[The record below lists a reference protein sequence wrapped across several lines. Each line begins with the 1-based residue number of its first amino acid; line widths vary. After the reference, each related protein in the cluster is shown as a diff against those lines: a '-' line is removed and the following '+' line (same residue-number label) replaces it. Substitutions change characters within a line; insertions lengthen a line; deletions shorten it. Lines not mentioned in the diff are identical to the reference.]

1 MFDGILPVYKE
12 KDFTS
17 FDVIAKLRG
26 MLHQKKIG
34 HAGTLDPMATGVLVL
49 LLGNATKLSELLTEH
64 DKSYKAVL
72 TLGVSS
78 DTDDATGSITPDE
91 NYENVKNGLDNES
104 IIKAIKRF
112 EGNIMQLPPIYSA
125 IKKNGKKLYEYAR
138 SGQEIELEPRSV
150 VIYSIYD
157 IAINLPD
164 ISFTVDCGKGTYIR
178 SLCRDIGAALGTK
191 AVMSS
196 LERISVDNVTLDDT
210 PSLDEIQTFVDEGH
224 FEDLIISTDKVLGI
238 YPTADINISA
248 EKLLING
255 NKLGPDDICLREER
269 SLIDGDIIRIYKNNE
284 LYALYRY
291 IEEDN
296 VLKAYKML
304 GQQ

>member
-1 MFDGILPVYKE
+1 VFDGILPVYKE

-78 DTDDATGSITPDE
+78 VTDDATGSITPDE

-112 EGNIMQLPPIYSA
+112 EGNIMQFPPIYSA

-157 IAINLPD
+157 IDINLPD

-210 PSLDEIQTFVDEGH
+210 HSLDEIQTFVDEGH

-238 YPTADINISA
+238 YPAADINISA

-269 SLIDGDIIRIYKNNE
+269 SLIDGDIIRIYINNE

-291 IEEDN
+291 VEKDN

>member
-78 DTDDATGSITPDE
+78 VTDDATGSITPDE

-112 EGNIMQLPPIYSA
+112 EGNIMQFPPIYSA

-157 IAINLPD
+157 IDINLPD

-210 PSLDEIQTFVDEGH
+210 HSLDEIQTFVDEGH

-238 YPTADINISA
+238 YPAADINISA

-269 SLIDGDIIRIYKNNE
+269 SLIDGDIIRIYINNE

-291 IEEDN
+291 VEKDN

>member
-17 FDVIAKLRG
+17 CDVIAKLRG

-157 IAINLPD
+157 IDINLPD

-210 PSLDEIQTFVDEGH
+210 HSLDEIQTFVDEGH

-238 YPTADINISA
+238 YPAADINISA

>member
-157 IAINLPD
+157 IDINLPD

-210 PSLDEIQTFVDEGH
+210 HSLDEIQTFVDEGH

-238 YPTADINISA
+238 YPAADINISA

>member
-64 DKSYKAVL
+64 DKTYKAVL

-157 IAINLPD
+157 IDINLPD

-210 PSLDEIQTFVDEGH
+210 HSLDEIQTFVAEGH

-238 YPTADINISA
+238 YPAADINISA

-291 IEEDN
+291 VEKDN